1 MRTHRNETGERYHQ
15 SGSGGGKSDK
25 RRERTGESGSTAL
38 IESNKRN
45 QHEELKVQQ
54 REEEDLMREEVRSGI
69 GETHQREDMQ
79 QGSSGGNEPRSM
91 LA

>member
-1 MRTHRNETGERYHQ
+1 MAPPVAPGVSTNMSEVRSHRNETGERYHQ

-45 QHEELKVQQ
+45 QH
-54 REEEDLMREEVRSGI
+54 
-69 GETHQREDMQ
+69 
-79 QGSSGGNEPRSM
+79 
-91 LA
+91 